1 MSSKIRTKRI
11 LSFVS
16 YLHENPSEYYEACPS
31 EDNISIWYAK
41 VKNLSDEYKGGE
53 YLLKIKFPEEYPF
66 KAPDYEVLTPSGR
79 FEINSKL
86 CFSNT
91 GFHGE
96 TWSAMWG
103 IDQILMGLVSYFYE
117 RKSQG
122 IGHIATTTVADRTK
136 FAKDSVSYNQ
146 RKHNDI
152 LLALKEFTDG
162 DIKK

>member
-11 LSFVS
+11 MSFIT

-31 EDNISIWYAK
+31 LENISIWYAK
-41 VKNLSDEYKGGE
+41 IKNLSDEYKGGE
-53 YLLKIKFPEEYPF
+53 YLLKITFPEEYPF
-66 KAPDYEVLTPSGR
+66 KAPDYQMMTPSGR
-79 FEINSKL
+79 FDINSKL

-117 RKSQG
+117 RNSNG
-122 IGHIATTTVADRTK
+122 IGHISGSTEASRREYAGKSKNYNNKTHKTILDLLEEFKTK
-136 FAKDSVSYNQ
+136 
-146 RKHNDI
+146 I
-152 LLALKEFTDG
+152 E
-162 DIKK
+162 